1 MNIEICQADL
11 FIPGLLTLM
20 NQLDAYQSALYPY
33 ENNHAESLDS
43 LAQIETFVYV
53 VKYEEGIVGCAI
65 LARPKTPYSEIK
77 RVFVSP
83 DYRGQ
88 GVAQRLI
95 TALLHQANALI
106 LKKIHLE
113 TGVYQPEAIK
123 LYQRLGFEL
132 TSQFGR
138 YEYDPLSVY
147 MMQSLASGRRANH
160 E

>member
-11 FIPGLLTLM
+11 FIPELLTLM
-20 NQLDAYQSALYPY
+20 NQLDAYQFALYPY
-33 ENNHAESLDS
+33 ESNRPESLDS

-53 VKYEEGIVGCAI
+53 AKYKEDIVGCAI
-65 LARPKTPYSEIK
+65 LALPKTPYPEIK

-88 GVAQRLI
+88 GIARRLI
-95 TALLHQANALI
+95 VALLHESKALN
-106 LKKIHLE
+106 LKEIYLE
-113 TGVYQPEAIK
+113 TGIYQPEAIK

-138 YEYDPLSVY
+138 YKYDPLSVY
-147 MMQSLASGRRANH
+147 MVKSLDSVQ
-160 E
+160 

>member
-1 MNIEICQADL
+1 
-11 FIPGLLTLM
+11 M

-33 ENNHAESLDS
+33 ENNHTESLDS
-43 LAQIETFVYV
+43 LAQIQTFVYV
-53 VKYEEGIVGCAI
+53 AKYEEGIVRCAI
-65 LARPKTPYSEIK
+65 LALPKTASPEMK
-77 RVFVSP
+77 RIFVSP

-88 GVAQRLI
+88 GVARRLM
-95 TALLHQANALI
+95 TALLHQANALS

-138 YEYDPLSVY
+138 YKYDPLSVY
-147 MMQSLASGRRANH
+147 MMKSLDLATEQTMSNMHNIHASNS
-160 E
+160 

>member
-11 FIPGLLTLM
+11 FIPELLTLM

-33 ENNHAESLDS
+33 ESNHAESLDS

-53 VKYEEGIVGCAI
+53 AKYEEGIVGCAI
-65 LARPKTPYSEIK
+65 LALPKTPYPEIK

-88 GVAQRLI
+88 GVARRLM
-95 TALLHQANALI
+95 TALLHQANALS

-138 YEYDPLSVY
+138 YEYDP
-147 MMQSLASGRRANH
+147 
-160 E
+160 

>member
-1 MNIEICQADL
+1 M
-11 FIPGLLTLM
+11 
-20 NQLDAYQSALYPY
+20 
-33 ENNHAESLDS
+33 
-43 LAQIETFVYV
+43 
-53 VKYEEGIVGCAI
+53 
-65 LARPKTPYSEIK
+65 
-77 RVFVSP
+77 
-83 DYRGQ
+83 
-88 GVAQRLI
+88 
-95 TALLHQANALI
+95 LHQANALI
-106 LKKIHLE
+106 SKEIHLE

>member
-33 ENNHAESLDS
+33 ENNYVESLDS

-88 GVAQRLI
+88 GVAQRLM
-95 TALLHQANALI
+95 TALLHQANTLI
-106 LKKIHLE
+106 LKKIYLDN
-113 TGVYQPEAIK
+113 G
-123 LYQRLGFEL
+123 
-132 TSQFGR
+132 S
-138 YEYDPLSVY
+138 LST
-147 MMQSLASGRRANH
+147 
-160 E
+160 